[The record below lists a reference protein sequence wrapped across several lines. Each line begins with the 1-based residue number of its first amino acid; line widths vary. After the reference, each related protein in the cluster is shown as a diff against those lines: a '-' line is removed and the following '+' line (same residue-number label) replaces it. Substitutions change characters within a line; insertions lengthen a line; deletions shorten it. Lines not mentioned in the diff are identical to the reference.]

1 MGLLIY
7 IPVFFYKERNIF
19 PNHPVTWG
27 GKIPVNKSHLVI
39 DKPESVSLVSPPTI
53 IINATK
59 KVINNNQSEINL
71 LF

>member
-1 MGLLIY
+1 M
-7 IPVFFYKERNIF
+7 
-19 PNHPVTWG
+19 G

-59 KVINNNQSEINL
+59 KVSNNNQSEINL
-71 LF
+71 LFCKTVKINNYENLLRVY

>member
-1 MGLLIY
+1 M
-7 IPVFFYKERNIF
+7 
-19 PNHPVTWG
+19 G

-71 LF
+71 LFLFKLILNTIYL

>member
-7 IPVFFYKERNIF
+7 RRVLFRS
-19 PNHPVTWG
+19 G